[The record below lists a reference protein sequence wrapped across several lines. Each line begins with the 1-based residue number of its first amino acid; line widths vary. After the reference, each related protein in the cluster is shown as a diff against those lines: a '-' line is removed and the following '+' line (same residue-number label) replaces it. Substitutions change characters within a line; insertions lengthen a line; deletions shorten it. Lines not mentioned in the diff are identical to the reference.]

1 MADHA
6 EKRAKLSLNIEI
18 VKCKAYDDQ
27 KPGTSGLRKRTRKF
41 MEGTYLYNFVACTFL
56 AIGEKKLNGS
66 TLVVGGDGRYYNK
79 EAIRVIVKMAAAY
92 GVGKLI
98 IGKDGLLSTPAL
110 SATIRKMR
118 ALGGII
124 LTASHNPGGINEDF
138 GIKYN
143 VENGGPAPESVTS
156 AIFEKTKTISS
167 FKIGTN
173 VPDFSLSKCPFKL
186 EIPGGM
192 IVEIV
197 DSTSG
202 YVDLM
207 KSIFDFNAIK
217 KLLSRKDFSMI
228 FDGLHGVAGPYAQAI
243 FVNELGVSSSNLS
256 GCVPKED
263 FGGGHPD
270 PNLTYAPALVTKMGL
285 RRDGTPLD
293 DDGKTTTP
301 SFGAACD
308 GDADRNMLL
317 GASFFVT
324 PSDSVAMIAAN
335 AQKCIPYFK
344 KNGLRAVARSM
355 PTSMALDRVAKEM
368 KIPCFVVPTGWKF
381 FGNLMDSGSM
391 GKTNYCPLICGEES
405 FGTGSSHIREKDG
418 IWAVLCWLN
427 ILASR
432 NEQSSSDDTLV
443 SVRDVV
449 IEHWRKFGRNAYCRY
464 DYENVEKDKALKM
477 TAHLTAQIQ
486 DSTFP
491 ESIESGE
498 IFSYVDPVD
507 GSISNNQG
515 WRFRLKD
522 GSRFVFRLSGTGSVG
537 ATIRLYLERY
547 IPSTHADLLVP
558 VHDALRPIVESALSF
573 SKIESFTGRK
583 SPTVIT

>member
-1 MADHA
+1 M
-6 EKRAKLSLNIEI
+6 EKAKRTKIELD
-18 VKCKAYDDQ
+18 VKVVECKAYDDQ

-41 MEGTYLYNFVACTFL
+41 MEGTYLNNFVASTFE
-56 AIGEKKLNGS
+56 AIGEKALTGS

-79 EAIRVIVKMAAAY
+79 EAVRVIVEMAAAY

-98 IGKDGLLSTPAL
+98 VGKDGLMSTPAL
-110 SATIRKMR
+110 SALIRANK

-124 LTASHNPGGINEDF
+124 LTASHNPGGIDEDF

-143 VENGGPAPESVTS
+143 VGNGGPAPESVTS
-156 AIFEKTKTISS
+156 EIYRRTQTITS

-173 VPDFSLSKCPFKL
+173 VPTFSLSKCPSKI

-192 IVEIV
+192 MIEIV
-197 DSTSG
+197 DPTDG
-202 YVDLM
+202 YVNLM
-207 KSIFDFNAIK
+207 KSIFDFDAIK

-243 FVNELGVSSSNLS
+243 FVDELGVSSSNLS
-256 GCVPKED
+256 GCVPKAD

-270 PNLTYAPALVTKMGL
+270 PNLTYAPVLVSKMGL
-285 RRDGTPLD
+285 TKNGTPIEKKSD
-293 DDGKTTTP
+293 DTP

-308 GDADRNMLL
+308 GDADRNMVL
-317 GASFFVT
+317 GDSFFVT
-324 PSDSVAMIAAN
+324 PSDSVAMIASN
-335 AQKCIPYFK
+335 ARDCIPYFK

-355 PTSMALDRVAKEM
+355 PTSMALDRVAKELS
-368 KIPCFVVPTGWKF
+368 IPCFVVPTGWKF

-418 IWAVLCWLN
+418 IWAVLCWLS
-427 ILASR
+427 ILAHR
-432 NEQSSSDDTLV
+432 NETSDSLV
-443 SVRDVV
+443 TVRDIV
-449 IEHWRKFGRNAYCRY
+449 IDHWNKFGRNAYCRY
-464 DYENVEKDKALKM
+464 DYENVEKEKALKM
-477 TAHLTAQIQ
+477 TAHLTAQIR
-486 DSTFP
+486 DSKFP
-491 ESIESGE
+491 DTIQSGE

-507 GSISNNQG
+507 GSVSNNQG
-515 WRFRLKD
+515 WRFLLKD

-547 IPSTHADLLVP
+547 IPNGSADLLIP
-558 VHDALRPIVESALSF
+558 VHEALRPIVESALSF
-573 SKIESFTGRK
+573 SQIESFTGRK
-583 SPTVIT
+583 KPTVIT